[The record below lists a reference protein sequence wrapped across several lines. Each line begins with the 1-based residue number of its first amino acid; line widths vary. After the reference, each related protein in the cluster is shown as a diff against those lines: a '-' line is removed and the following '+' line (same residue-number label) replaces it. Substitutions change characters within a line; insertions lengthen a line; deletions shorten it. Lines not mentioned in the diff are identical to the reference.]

1 MQLKCFNIMKNFQSR
16 LKSVTYFIL
25 FIILFLSCSKTSSPP
40 TPVVSFT
47 WASSNLTAP
56 STVTFTNTST
66 NATAYSWDFGD
77 GSNSTAASPTHIYA
91 TGGSYI
97 AKLTVTGEG
106 GTNSSTQTV
115 NIVSPTALQITVKD
129 NLGNAVVGASVK
141 LYSSVTDYN
150 NGTNQ
155 LLTTQVSNA
164 SGVVTFSPLS
174 AIKYY
179 WLASS
184 SCQNNIFGS
193 NTTTSAL
200 TTNITTSV
208 TTIIAGTGT
217 LTFSNISSNPYDV
230 YINGALQITN
240 MAGGTTQSYTAAVGS
255 YSIRVLQKSG
265 YLVFPTDK
273 TYSVTLACGGSL
285 TTTFP

>member
-1 MQLKCFNIMKNFQSR
+1 MQLKCFNSMKNFQSR

-25 FIILFLSCSKTSSPP
+25 FIILFLSCSKTASPP
-40 TPVVSFT
+40 TPVASFT
-47 WASSNLTAP
+47 WTSSNLTAP

-66 NATAYSWDFGD
+66 NATTYSWDFGD

-106 GTNSSTQTV
+106 GTNSTTQTV

-155 LLTTQVSNA
+155 LLTTQISNA

-184 SCQNNIFGS
+184 SCQNNVFGS
-193 NTTTSAL
+193 NTTTSPL
-200 TTNITTSV
+200 TTNITTTV

-230 YINGALQITN
+230 YINGVLQITN
-240 MAGGTTQSYTAAVGS
+240 MAGGTTQSYTAAIGS
-255 YSIRVLQKSG
+255 YSIRILQKSG
-265 YLVFPTDK
+265 YLISPTDK
-273 TYSVTLACGGSL
+273 TYTGTLACGGTL